1 MKLANEDVSM
11 LAFTTEQITAP
22 FLLPEMVLSHC
33 CAQRLLFSIFFPN
46 ETRNLLFSSQC
57 ILSIRSCYIFRL
69 ILSHL
74 VTFHSNFY
82 LQVERVAS
90 MLNYFLLQLVGPQR
104 RSLSLK
110 DPEKYEFRP
119 KELLKQ
125 VCTS

>member
-1 MKLANEDVSM
+1 M
-11 LAFTTEQITAP
+11 LAFTSEQITAP
-22 FLLPEMVLSHC
+22 FLLPEMVLSLC
-33 CAQRLLFSIFFPN
+33 GPQSM
-46 ETRNLLFSSQC
+46 
-57 ILSIRSCYIFRL
+57 LSLCFHYIFL
-69 ILSHL
+69 FNLSHL
-74 VTFHSNFY
+74 VIMPSNIG

-125 VCTS
+125 VCKN